1 MSWKWGNQVRPTLS
15 AECWNPSLMYSR
27 LYTRFSWLTI
37 TPFGIAVE
45 PEVYCRKATDAG
57 DTLGSRHS
65 SANAADILSVP
76 TQHTSLRGGSEHF
89 KPFPISSSL
98 VVVRTADGRE

>member
-45 PEVYCRKATDAG
+45 PEVYCRKAIDAG
-57 DTLGSRHS
+57 DTLESCHA
-65 SANAADILSVP
+65 SANAAGMLSVP
-76 TQHTSLRGGSEHF
+76 TQHTSLRDGSEPL
-89 KPFPISSSL
+89 KPSPVSSSL